1 MRHTMAHGWMGY
13 ACRRRMRQSFSSGE
27 ITIAWWVFVLNAAV
41 AFGLN
46 LTMCA
51 ATCDRIYSAQR
62 TACSGLRTAR
72 TTIAHSLGN
81 SSTLQ

>member
-1 MRHTMAHGWMGY
+1 
-13 ACRRRMRQSFSSGE
+13 
-27 ITIAWWVFVLNAAV
+27 VFVLNAAV

-51 ATCDRIYSAQR
+51 ATCDRIYSAQC
-62 TACSGLRTAR
+62 TACSGLRAAR